1 MRITPAVLF
10 LVAAVLGFPITA
22 AFVALATP
30 LLAGGHLRVM
40 PVLMANHLMTLGWGT
55 MVALGALN
63 QLLPAAA
70 GVRRENAR
78 SAIVQFVL
86 YLPGVLA
93 LAAGFWTRGN
103 VLLVGGASAVVAAV
117 LVHLATSLSILVKR
131 TRWLPTLDYI
141 TAALL
146 SLAGVTIWGLLF
158 VLNWRFAFWP
168 FLLGAEGLLVHLIL
182 GLIGWF
188 GLLTTGISYYLLP
201 QFAGQDTRTHQRR
214 VLLVLVAGMLIVI
227 TGAFTGRTLR
237 SAGLLLVASGG
248 MLYALDLRTLLLAWH
263 PRSRDITRVHWQII
277 QIETVVLS
285 MGLAAGALGLL
296 PGDGRRWTAA
306 GITMFL
312 LGWLTL
318 AISGQAYKVSPFLM
332 WHYRFGKGMVT
343 LDVPRL
349 EAPYWPQEAA
359 LALALL
365 APAGPLVAAGILTG
379 GPWVGTVGAVA
390 FFAGAC
396 VFAYLMGYSWL
407 LQPRK
412 RTSP

>member
-10 LVAAVLGFPITA
+10 FVAAVLGFPVTA
-22 AFVALATP
+22 AFVALAAP
-30 LLAGGHLRVM
+30 LLVGGFLRVP
-40 PVLMANHLMTLGWGT
+40 PVLTANHMMTLGWGT

-70 GVRRENAR
+70 GVRRENGR

-93 LAAGFWTRGN
+93 LAAGFWTQSS
-103 VLLVGGASAVVAAV
+103 VLLIGGASAVVAAV
-117 LVHLATSLSILVKR
+117 LVHLATALTILLKR

-141 TAALL
+141 TCALL

-168 FLLGAEGLLVHLIL
+168 FLLRAEGLLVHLIL

-188 GLLTTGISYYLLP
+188 GLLTTGVSYYLLP
-201 QFAGQDTRTHQRR
+201 RFAGRDTGTRPRR
-214 VLLVLVAGMLIVI
+214 VLLVLAAGVLVAI
-227 TGAFTGRTLR
+227 TGAFTGRSLR
-237 SAGLLLVASGG
+237 SAGLLLLASGG
-248 MLYALDLRTLLLAWH
+248 MFYALDLRSLLLAWR
-263 PRSRDITRVHWQII
+263 PRGRDITHVHWLII
-277 QIETVVLS
+277 LIQTVVLS

-318 AISGQAYKVSPFLM
+318 AISGQAYKVSPFLL
-332 WHYRFGKGMVT
+332 WHYRFGKGMAA

-349 EAPYWPQEAA
+349 EAPYWPREAVPVVV
-359 LALALL
+359 LL
-365 APAGPLVAAGILTG
+365 ASAGPLIAAGILTG
-379 GPWVGTVGAVA
+379 APWVATVGAAA

-407 LQPRK
+407 LKPRK